1 MKATEFIHF
10 LRTPCPGINPVD
22 PLVWTSVSIILG
34 DEITIIDSAY
44 AGFWKSRLLPFLK
57 RVNRDPHDVSLIIH
71 THSNGDHVGAD
82 EEIREATDAKVA
94 ISEAGAEALE
104 NPEKD
109 RERRL
114 AVFAH
119 LLSKKEQEARRERAS
134 RRQLLTHHVDRRLKN
149 NEVLDLGPL
158 SLECIT
164 LHGHEF
170 DQLGFY
176 DQDEEILFSGDAL
189 FGRGA
194 IRDTFVYMREN
205 NIPAFY
211 ESMAMLGEMSI
222 RMLLPSHNYLP
233 YHGKPILRGRE
244 VKDMIEQTVYIN
256 NDVREMILRLLRTYS
271 RPLGAAEMSSLIIPK
286 LGPGY
291 VIPNPGP
298 DDVVLSHLDALIKEN
313 RVELVEK
320 EESIF
325 FRLKH

>member
-10 LRTPCPGINPVD
+10 LRTPCPGINSVD
-22 PLVWTSVSIILG
+22 PMVWTAVSVILG

-44 AGFWKSRLLPFLK
+44 AGFWKSGILPFLK

-71 THSNGDHVGAD
+71 THSNGDHIGSD
-82 EEIREATDAKVA
+82 EEIREATGAKVA

-114 AVFAH
+114 TVFAH

-134 RRQLLTHHVDRRLKN
+134 RRQPVAHHVDRRLKN

-158 SLECIT
+158 SLECIL

-176 DQDEEILFSGDAL
+176 DRDEEILFSGDAL

-205 NIPAFY
+205 NVQAF
-211 ESMAMLGEMSI
+211 
-222 RMLLPSHNYLP
+222 
-233 YHGKPILRGRE
+233 
-244 VKDMIEQTVYIN
+244 T
-256 NDVREMILRLLRTYS
+256 
-271 RPLGAAEMSSLIIPK
+271 
-286 LGPGY
+286 
-291 VIPNPGP
+291 NPW
-298 DDVVLSHLDALIKEN
+298 
-313 RVELVEK
+313 RC
-320 EESIF
+320 
-325 FRLKH
+325 